1 MFHKLITLCDGR
13 WELPQE
19 RILQDVHEAAYSH
32 VIEGLRQGQ
41 CTLESDNT
49 SLQSFWSKVHLEGWD
64 FQEYIFELLQ
74 KEVHLVTESEREGF
88 INQIEKWFKDGLL
101 CLLRGSEHE
110 QKTGRG
116 VRGIGRRLNGFYSE
130 YCKIESVEE
139 EELRLLYI
147 QQKEDLKNAEMLTSR
162 ALKLDEQ
169 TRHHVEEYRG
179 KLEDT
184 VKKRRELAEGHVPA
198 LNYVFQHNNGAE
210 CPCTT
215 PCSTRIIHNLLIRR
229 LHHVLH
235 GQDPTQFYPEQNDI
249 ARHELVAAVSREIE
263 LIMKCCRDGYISA
276 RSPTD
281 DYDALL
287 KDEDYSRHDSRRLVL
302 DDAGR
307 KKVASLGH
315 KPDVLHYNPTI
326 QLRSRLLSFGLI
338 A

>member
-1 MFHKLITLCDGR
+1 M
-13 WELPQE
+13 
-19 RILQDVHEAAYSH
+19 
-32 VIEGLRQGQ
+32 IEGLRQGQ

-88 INQIEKWFKDGLL
+88 IKQIEKWFKDGLL
-101 CLLRGSEHE
+101 CLLRGSQHE
-110 QKTGRG
+110 KKTGRG

-130 YCKIESVEE
+130 YCKFGSVEE

-147 QQKEDLKNAEMLTSR
+147 QQKEDLKNSEN
-162 ALKLDEQ
+162 
-169 TRHHVEEYRG
+169 VEELRG

-184 VKKRRELAEGHVPA
+184 VKKRRELAEEHVPA

-210 CPCTT
+210 CPCTM
-215 PCSTRIIHNLLIRR
+215 PCSTSIIHNLLIRR

-235 GQDPTQFYPEQNDI
+235 GQDPTQFYPEQSDI
-249 ARHELVAAVSREIE
+249 ARHELVTAVSREIG

-276 RSPTD
+276 RSPND
-281 DYDALL
+281 DYDASL
-287 KDEDYSRHDSRRLVL
+287 KGEDYSRHDSRRLVL
-302 DDAGR
+302 DDSGR

-315 KPDVLHYNPTI
+315 KPDVLHCNPTI
-326 QLRSRLLSFGLI
+326 QLRSRL
-338 A
+338 